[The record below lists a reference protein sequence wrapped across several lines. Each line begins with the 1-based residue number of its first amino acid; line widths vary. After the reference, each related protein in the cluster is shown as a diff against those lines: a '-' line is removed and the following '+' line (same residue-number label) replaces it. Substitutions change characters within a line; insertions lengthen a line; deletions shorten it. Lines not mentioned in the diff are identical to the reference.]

1 MKKKVFPQML
11 INVLVISQNM
21 VESYDFTIALRS
33 NENQALVMY
42 KHVMCRINYDEHVSN
57 LRCK

>member
-21 VESYDFTIALRS
+21 VESHDFTIALRS
-33 NENQALVMY
+33 NGNQALAMY
-42 KHVMCRINYDEHVSN
+42 KHVMCRINCDEHVSN